1 MVFKRDNIWLQ
12 TVASTVVAVSLA
24 VFGFALNH
32 AAQSEGIFLLVP
44 FCTGLAI
51 AFISRGR
58 KVVKITAFTSLL
70 LSLGILILTGYE
82 GFGCVLMAF
91 PVLLLSI
98 GFGSFVGYLL
108 GKNYVHEYG
117 NITVIVFCL
126 VAMSLVGWTKGE
138 PSPPKP
144 LTVTTSMKFYAP
156 MGEVWKAVRESSNIE
171 GKDSVIRF
179 LDLPVPCSCSLLD
192 DGTRICYFEEGEMIQ
207 QVTHE
212 EFGKVFQVDIV
223 ECTFEVRDWLTF
235 EKAGYDFVQKDGYVQ
250 VTRKDTI
257 TSTLRP
263 RWYWHWFE
271 ERCVQAEHRFVMSSM
286 KREAEQSSIESGR

>member
-1 MVFKRDNIWLQ
+1 MVFKRGNVWLQ

-32 AAQSEGIFLLVP
+32 AALSEGIFLLVP

-51 AFISRGR
+51 AYISNGR
-58 KVVKITAFTSLL
+58 KVATITAFTSLL
-70 LSLGILILTGYE
+70 LSLGILIPTGIE
-82 GFGCVLMAF
+82 GFPCVLMAF
-91 PVLLLSI
+91 PILSLSI

-117 NITVIVFCL
+117 NITVIVLCL

-156 MGEVWKAVRESSNIE
+156 MEEVWNSVRESSE
-171 GKDSVIRF
+171 LKGKDSVIRF
-179 LDLPVPCSCSLLD
+179 LGLPVPCSCSMLD

-207 QVTHE
+207 QVTRE
-212 EFGKVFQVDIV
+212 EFGKVFQVDII

-235 EKAGYDFVQKDGYVQ
+235 ENAGYEFVQQDGYVQ
-250 VTRKDTI
+250 VTRMDTI

-271 ERCVQAEHRFVMSSM
+271 EQCVQVEHRFVMSSM
-286 KREAEQSSIESGR
+286 KREAERSAVESGG